1 MKKFKI
7 FAKEIRGMGIT
18 DPDPRTILAIGQVA
32 MRIAKEQRYSKLQML
47 EIISSIVEKPNSAR

>member
-18 DPDPRTILAIGQVA
+18 DPDPRTILAIG
-32 MRIAKEQRYSKLQML
+32 K
-47 EIISSIVEKPNSAR
+47 